1 MLEAFDRTRP
11 CWLGPSAYAAL
22 VFTLVVAAC
31 GGGTDT
37 PEPEPEPDP
46 YVSTESPM
54 EALTEADYG
63 DLDPAE
69 IGLNTNWTRNRVSNS
84 ATPAE
89 AVRLVGVS
97 TESMDGFDRVV
108 FSFEGDVPGYR
119 LALGTEGGGGCD
131 GTEAGPDTPAHLAVE
146 FMGATAAGGE
156 APATGLPALASA
168 EQTCDAD
175 GTIRWL
181 LGLAADT
188 HFRMMQM
195 RGEPRLVVDLRHPE
209 G

>member
-1 MLEAFDRTRP
+1 MCP
-11 CWLGPSAYAAL
+11 AL
-22 VFTLVVAAC
+22 VFALVVAAC
-31 GGGTDT
+31 GGGDA
-37 PEPEPEPDP
+37 PEPEPDP

-84 ATPAE
+84 ASPAE
-89 AVRLVGVS
+89 TVRLVGVA

-108 FSFEGDVPGYR
+108 FSFEGGVPGYR
-119 LALGTEGGGGCD
+119 LALGTEGGGGGCD
-131 GTEAGPDTPAHLAVE
+131 GAEPGPDTPAHLAVE
-146 FMGATAAGGE
+146 FMGATGGDGGT
-156 APATGLPALASA
+156 PATGLPALASA

-175 GTIRWL
+175 GTVRWL

>member
-1 MLEAFDRTRP
+1 MCP
-11 CWLGPSAYAAL
+11 AL
-22 VFTLVVAAC
+22 VFALVVAAC
-31 GGGTDT
+31 GGDGGGGDA
-37 PEPEPEPDP
+37 PEPEPDP

-119 LALGTEGGGGCD
+119 LALGTEGGGGGCD
-131 GTEAGPDTPAHLAVE
+131 GAEAGPDTPAHLAVE

-175 GTIRWL
+175 GTVRWL

-188 HFRMMQM
+188 HFRMMEL